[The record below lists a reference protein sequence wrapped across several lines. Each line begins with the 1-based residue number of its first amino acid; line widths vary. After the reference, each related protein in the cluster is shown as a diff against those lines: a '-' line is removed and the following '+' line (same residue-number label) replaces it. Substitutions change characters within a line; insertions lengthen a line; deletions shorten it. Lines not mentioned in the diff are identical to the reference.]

1 MKNKQFSILNN
12 GGGCSQKHLCRMHKQ
27 ALAMVSAMTMLFT
40 TSAVLP
46 YSNFNIV
53 GEITASAAAKT
64 ITLSDNAKNILT
76 DSCGDHCEGHIFT
89 QSDSNTPVQQISI
102 GIKSGTHNVTFSGL
116 NVQSGFIGIQ
126 SGAAMNL
133 TLEGTNKIKDASQCG
148 GIYVPK
154 GAVLTIDGSS
164 SSSLEIRASSS
175 GAAIGGSSQFITIYG
190 ENTEGDTNCGT
201 VEIRGGNITLS
212 NSAGSNSTIG
222 GAGTLY
228 KYGDGGNITIT
239 GGKVTATKSSGFGI
253 GGAVYGN
260 TLKGNG
266 GTLTISSADVLGTDT
281 TIASNVNCCI
291 TTNPTADMISV
302 PTDLKYTSDD
312 MTTEIAERASLSGS
326 ETVCGKEF
334 QVYTDGWT
342 LNVAKVSALEYTVSY
357 IHANKGTLSKSV
369 YILPCEHSDLT
380 RTKSVDSTCTT
391 NGNIEYWHCNVCN
404 KYFSDSNCKT
414 ETTLKDTVIS
424 AAGHDLICTE
434 RKEATCTEDGNIE
447 YWHCD
452 RCDSDFSDKQAKK
465 EIFPADTVLSA
476 NGHQLSHTERKE
488 TACTENGNFEY
499 WYCLGCGSYFS
510 DANGETEIEQSKTV
524 ISATGHVLTYTAE
537 INATCTEGG
546 NIEYWYCS
554 ECDKYFSDEAC
565 KTEIKLSDTVIEAK
579 GHNLTEIKELK
590 PTCTENGHNN
600 YFHCS
605 DCDTYFRDR
614 VHVDQPT
621 LPEYQIT
628 DKLGHDFGEKYEYD
642 KKSHWKTCTRC
653 EEVEQEEHTFVDG
666 KCSVCG
672 LSKSYVNAQFSVSGN
687 MNFDYSE
694 SSGNWKK
701 DATLAND
708 GYAWNEDTKTLT
720 LGNIYINGDLILPY
734 DNGLNTIVI
743 ADGANPI
750 VSGKITFAPYQ
761 TSLTVKGNGTLTAG
775 FDNGNVGSDNLLT
788 ITGGA
793 EVITDFMMWSTN
805 GGVAISDG
813 GKLNVSE
820 YIFTEKITMDKTAKF
835 EIDSNVG
842 ISCYGYVE
850 NGFAGLE
857 KYVPSGY
864 IMKTTGSSTFII
876 PKDASLIFDDEAW
889 KYNLVDKN
897 GNSITGRVILR
908 YNPYSDG
915 IGEHLAGHSISLD
928 GNIGVNFYMELDD
941 SVIADKNAYMQF
953 TLPNG
958 KISKV
963 NVSGAKT
970 DTIDGKLYYVF
981 SCEVAAKEMFDT
993 IKAQIISGD
1002 KEGTVYKYS
1011 VKDYADYISDHSDYD
1026 KKTVNLVDAMLK
1038 YGEYAKSYFSKEETT
1053 DISDVEADELAKYEK
1068 QTTGNLPDGITYY
1081 GSSLLLESNTTVRH
1095 YFKVTKG
1102 TDVSGYGFKDK
1113 NGYYYTEITGI
1124 SAAKLSTPQTTT
1136 IGNWNISYSPMSYVY
1151 SVLKSDSADENL
1163 VNLCKA
1169 LYLYQQ
1175 TATEYQN
1182 K

>member
-1 MKNKQFSILNN
+1 MKNKFKKTMAVLASATMVLSTSSFLPYNNFNHVGRITANAEESHHYDSNGFCTNSDCTDIYQPAEDTDGDTYYEIGNAGQLYWFASQFNNSGNSLNAVLTTDIFVNEGVMSAETTGAREWTPIGNYYKQYTATFDGQNHAISGLYFNDGNADSGVGFFGSIGNN
-12 GGGCSQKHLCRMHKQ
+12 GKIKNVGIINSYIKGYRNVGGVCGYVMSSTGYNDTSITNCYNTSTVICTQSTVGGICGN
-27 ALAMVSAMTMLFT
+27 T
-40 TSAVLP
+40 TEMISDCYNTGAI
-46 YSNFNIV
+46 YGYDYAGGICGFAYGAEITNCYNTGAIKIDTSGGISGGIV
-53 GEITASAAAKT
+53 GEARNGSISNCYANGYVGLTSSVSTNNLKRKTNEEFASGEIAYLLNGSQSSNVRWYQKLGNDT
-64 ITLSDNAKNILT
+64 SPVLNGEDIVYYHNESCISDKK
-76 DSCGDHCEGHIFT
+76 
-89 QSDSNTPVQQISI
+89 VY
-102 GIKSGTHNVTFSGL
+102 
-116 NVQSGFIGIQ
+116 
-126 SGAAMNL
+126 
-133 TLEGTNKIKDASQCG
+133 TNKESEHTFT
-148 GIYVPK
+148 YVNK
-154 GAVLTIDGSS
+154 NDSACTDDGNV
-164 SSSLEIRASSS
+164 AH
-175 GAAIGGSSQFITIYG
+175 
-190 ENTEGDTNCGT
+190 
-201 VEIRGGNITLS
+201 
-212 NSAGSNSTIG
+212 
-222 GAGTLY
+222 LY
-228 KYGDGGNITIT
+228 CTDCQKSFNPEDG
-239 GGKVTATKSSGFGI
+239 K
-253 GGAVYGN
+253 
-260 TLKGNG
+260 
-266 GTLTISSADVLGTDT
+266 
-281 TIASNVNCCI
+281 
-291 TTNPTADMISV
+291 
-302 PTDLKYTSDD
+302 
-312 MTTEIAERASLSGS
+312 TEI
-326 ETVCGKEF
+326 T
-334 QVYTDGWT
+334 
-342 LNVAKVSALEYTVSY
+342 
-357 IHANKGTLSKSV
+357 
-369 YILPCEHSDLT
+369 
-380 RTKSVDSTCTT
+380 
-391 NGNIEYWHCNVCN
+391 
-404 KYFSDSNCKT
+404 
-414 ETTLKDTVIS
+414 DTVIKAS
-424 AAGHDLICTE
+424 HVLMNT
-434 RKEATCTEDGNIE
+434 KEINATCTDDGNIE
-447 YWHCD
+447 YWQCLK
-452 RCDSDFSDKQAKK
+452 CGKSFSDEACK
-465 EIFPADTVLSA
+465 
-476 NGHQLSHTERKE
+476 TEVK
-488 TACTENGNFEY
+488 
-499 WYCLGCGSYFS
+499 FS
-510 DANGETEIEQSKTV
+510 DTIIKA
-524 ISATGHVLTYTAE
+524 GHKLTHTAG
-537 INATCTEGG
+537 INATCTDDG

-565 KTEIKLSDTVIEAK
+565 KSETTPDKTVIEAK
-579 GHNLTEIKELK
+579 GHNVKEIKKLE
-590 PTCTENGHNN
+590 PTCTEDGHND
-600 YFHCS
+600 YAYCP
-605 DCDTYFRDR
+605 DCETYFSGKYNLN
-614 VHVDQPT
+614 PT
-621 LPEYQIT
+621 LPEYQII

-642 KKSHWKTCTRC
+642 KKSHWKTCSRC
-653 EEVEQEEHTFVDG
+653 KEVKKEEHTFTGG

-672 LSKSYVNAQFSVSGN
+672 LSESYVNAPFTVSGN
-687 MNFDYSE
+687 MNFYYSE

-701 DATLAND
+701 DATLTND

-793 EVITDFMMWSTN
+793 EVITDFMIWSTN
-805 GGVAISDG
+805 GGIAISDG

-864 IMKTTGSSTFII
+864 IMKTIDDSTFII
-876 PKDASLIFDDEAW
+876 PKDASLIFDDEAL

-897 GNSITGRVILR
+897 GNSITGRVTLR

-928 GNIGVNFYMELDD
+928 GNIGVNFYMELDE
-941 SVIADKNAYMQF
+941 SVIEDKDAYMQF

-1011 VKDYADYISDHSDYD
+1011 VKDYADYISDHSGYD